1 MIFQLT
7 VPAAVPNVEEI
18 RVLEWHLAEGAAL
31 VAGDLIVEL
40 ETHKAVIEVRAKQAG
55 ILRTILAQPG
65 DWRTIGVPLAMIT
78 SQPDEELPSDASGTT
93 AMPVDFE
100 VM

>member
-1 MIFQLT
+1 M
-7 VPAAVPNVEEI
+7 
-18 RVLEWHLAEGAAL
+18 
-31 VAGDLIVEL
+31 
-40 ETHKAVIEVRAKQAG
+40 RAKQAG